1 MMTEFERFML
11 STCFGATLGWILGI
25 YLVYLAN
32 LISFIKRKLKERK
45 ERTNK

>member
-1 MMTEFERFML
+1 MTEFERFML
-11 STCFGATLGWILGI
+11 LTCFGVTLGWIVGI
-25 YLVYLAN
+25 YLVHLTD

>member
-1 MMTEFERFML
+1 MTEFERFML

-25 YLVYLAN
+25 YLVHLTD
-32 LISFIKRKLKERK
+32 LISFFKGRLKERK